1 MAALDNALTGDLL
14 AVAPFPRAKSSN
26 GGLVV
31 YVVIPTAADQQVVQ
45 AATDAALAAVAG
57 PIAGKAGAGDN
68 GDISRLLGVGGLGID
83 FLASSTTVASAATAD
98 LGALTTRK
106 VQITGTASI
115 SSFGTQPHRERLIH
129 FAGACTVV
137 HNATSLILPGGA
149 NILTAAGDTAL
160 ATSDAS
166 GNWRVRHYQRA
177 SGKPVTGPAAADIT
191 DASASGRGVLT
202 GTAAQ
207 GATALGVGAANIP
220 TFAGLNVAT
229 TGDAALSFE
238 AAGAPAST
246 YRRKSFLSSVNIGG
260 GSDTLLR
267 ATRPSDAAFL
277 DYLFSA
283 SAPGTVLTTGST
295 AVSPTFAGLQVGTS
309 FMVQAGNQGIE
320 LGRQD
325 GTAVTPFID
334 FHANATPTD
343 FDARILAS
351 GGSGSATGTATL
363 NFLATNFAFNGGLT
377 LSGPATFL
385 STIRL
390 ASYTVG
396 TLPAGAAA
404 GLIYVSN
411 ARKVGEG
418 SGSGTGVVA
427 YYSNGNWRRLSD
439 DSPVAA

>member
-1 MAALDNALTGDLL
+1 M
-14 AVAPFPRAKSSN
+14 
-26 GGLVV
+26 
-31 YVVIPTAADQQVVQ
+31 
-45 AATDAALAAVAG
+45 
-57 PIAGKAGAGDN
+57 
-68 GDISRLLGVGGLGID
+68 
-83 FLASSTTVASAATAD
+83 
-98 LGALTTRK
+98 
-106 VQITGTASI
+106 
-115 SSFGTQPHRERLIH
+115 
-129 FAGACTVV
+129 

-149 NILTAAGDTAL
+149 NLVTAAGDSAL

-191 DASASGRGVLT
+191 DASTSGRGVLT

-207 GATALGVGAANIP
+207 GATALGVGAGNIP

-229 TGDAALSFE
+229 SGDAALSFE

-363 NFLATNFAFNGGLT
+363 NFLASNFAFNGTLT
-377 LSGPATFL
+377 LSGTATFL

-390 ASYTVG
+390 ASYTVATLPTAGITGRVAYASNGRAYNGAG
-396 TLPAGAAA
+396 TLEGAGA
-404 GLIYVSN
+404 GTGTLV
-411 ARKVGEG
+411 VD
-418 SGSGTGVVA
+418 SGSAWRVAGTNQTVQA
-427 YYSNGNWRRLSD
+427 
-439 DSPVAA
+439 